1 MSSSKC
7 AYCGEE
13 MVQNGWLDLCQRQ
26 CFYGLRELLVAYNS
40 GPDEIPDPR
49 IISYFTKNPESGHS
63 FGDEKKILAFV
74 AANKVL
80 TE

>member
-13 MVQNGWLDLCQRQ
+13 IVQNGWLDLCQRQ
-26 CFYGLRELLVAYNS
+26 CFYRLRELLVAYNS
-40 GPDEIPDPR
+40 SPDEIPDPR
-49 IISYFTKNPESGHS
+49 IVAYFTKNPESGHS
-63 FGDEKKILAFV
+63 FGDEKKILAFI
-74 AANKVL
+74 AANKVS